1 MSAYFLTS
9 PDELLLRK
17 QVETLAKKVPVE
29 AVSAH
34 DVNFAEF
41 ARDAMGT
48 SLFADQRVVWLQEV
62 AALPTGK
69 KTIGLLADLCAKAPD
84 STTLVFSQ
92 TTHFEGD
99 YRKAT
104 SFKSGA
110 LYKALVASC
119 DHRDIILKGR
129 ALTEWVRSYAL
140 SQYQLDLSEPQVN
153 ALLESCLQM
162 PSLIDSELRKFALL
176 KRPEAEASIADDTF
190 RTVLARMPGQ
200 NVRDMVDAAMARD
213 AKVIGMAI
221 EFYRSQDGGP
231 MLFTELYRGCERL
244 LAILTDPQYA
254 SRPNFKN
261 LHSFVQ
267 KKLASAALRWRP
279 DELVRN
285 LRLITDA
292 EFRMRTGRAMGRTP
306 AEAERNLVLVL
317 LKQMFGK

>member
-1 MSAYFLTS
+1 MPAYFITS

-17 QVETLAKKVPVE
+17 QVETLAKKVPIE
-29 AVSAH
+29 TFSAH
-34 DVNFAEF
+34 DANLAEF
-41 ARDAMGT
+41 TRDAMST
-48 SLFADQRVVWLQEV
+48 SLFADQRVIWLQEV
-62 AALPTGK
+62 HAFPAGK
-69 KTIGLLADLCAKAPD
+69 KTIGILADLCAKAPEG
-84 STTLVFSQ
+84 TLLVFSQ

-99 YRKAT
+99 YRKAAN
-104 SFKSGA
+104 FKSGA
-110 LYKALVASC
+110 LHKALVATC
-119 DHRDIILKGR
+119 ERRDITLKGR
-129 ALTEWVRSYAL
+129 ALTEWVRTYAR
-140 SQYQLDLSEPQVN
+140 SQYQLDLSEAQVN
-153 ALLESCLQM
+153 SLLESCMQM

-176 KRPEAEASIADDTF
+176 KRQGAEASIADDTF

-213 AKVIGMAI
+213 SKVFGMAV

-231 MLFTELYRGCERL
+231 LLFTELYRGCERL

-254 SRPNFKN
+254 SHPNFKN

-267 KKLASAALRWRP
+267 KKLASAAYRWQP
-279 DELVRN
+279 DELLRN

-292 EFRMRTGRAMGRTP
+292 EFRTRTGRSMGRTP

>member
-1 MSAYFLTS
+1 MPAYFLTS
-9 PDELLLRK
+9 TDELLLRK

-29 AVSAH
+29 AISAH
-34 DVNFAEF
+34 DVNLAEF
-41 ARDAMGT
+41 TRDAMGT
-48 SLFADQRVVWLQEV
+48 SLFTEQRVVWLQEV
-62 AALPTGK
+62 AALPIGK
-69 KTIGLLADLCAKAPD
+69 KTIGLLADLCLKAPD
-84 STTLVFSQ
+84 STVLVFSQ

-99 YRKAT
+99 YRKAA

-110 LYKALVASC
+110 LFKALTASC
-119 DHRDIILKGR
+119 DHRNIVLKGR

-140 SQYQLDLSEPQVN
+140 SQYQLDLNESQVN

-176 KRPEAEASIADDTF
+176 KRPGAEASIADDTF

-213 AKVIGMAI
+213 SKVIGMAI

-231 MLFTELYRGCERL
+231 LLFAELYRGCERL

-267 KKLASAALRWRP
+267 NKLANAARQWHPEEIL
-279 DELVRN
+279 RN

-292 EFRMRTGRAMGRTP
+292 EFRLRTGRAMGRTP

-317 LKQMFGK
+317 LKQLFGK